1 MGRAEACV
9 RFAPAP
15 TRRLPG
21 IGPKTAERLASLGYA
36 TVGQLQQA
44 EEAALAE
51 RFGARMAR
59 YLKARAA
66 FDDDSSVSTERGAA
80 KSRSSERTFDY
91 DIESPAELEDV
102 LRSLSAELCE
112 GLRRR
117 GRRGRN
123 IAIKVRLND
132 WTTVTRARTIEEPT
146 NDVAV
151 VTDVALELLRAYAPP
166 KPVRLLGVRLAAFE
180 DLPPDRPPAPVP
192 PTGQLALP
200 LS

>member
-1 MGRAEACV
+1 MIRVALIGAGMWAPRLAAAARRAGLELVSVHARDPEAC
-9 RFAPAP
+9 
-15 TRRLPG
+15 
-21 IGPKTAERLASLGYA
+21 
-36 TVGQLQQA
+36 
-44 EEAALAE
+44 AALAE

-180 DLPPDRPPAPVP
+180 DLPPDRPPPPVP
-192 PTGQLALP
+192 ATGQLALP